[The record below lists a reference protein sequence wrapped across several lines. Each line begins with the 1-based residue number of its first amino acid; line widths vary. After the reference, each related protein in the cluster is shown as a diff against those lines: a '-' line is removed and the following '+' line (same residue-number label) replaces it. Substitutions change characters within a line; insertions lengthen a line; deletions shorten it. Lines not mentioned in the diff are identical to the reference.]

1 MVKMTT
7 DDPLLRS
14 ITDECQLHAT
24 RDCFKH
30 SYHVIQLEINKLNM
44 TSCGIY
50 IFKGSE
56 VDPRE
61 TWVMLHESAI
71 YDSSEKMLIMDY
83 EIWI

>member
-1 MVKMTT
+1 
-7 DDPLLRS
+7 
-14 ITDECQLHAT
+14 
-24 RDCFKH
+24 
-30 SYHVIQLEINKLNM
+30 M

-71 YDSSEKMLIMDY
+71 YDSSEKNAYNGLWDLNLAKI
-83 EIWI
+83 